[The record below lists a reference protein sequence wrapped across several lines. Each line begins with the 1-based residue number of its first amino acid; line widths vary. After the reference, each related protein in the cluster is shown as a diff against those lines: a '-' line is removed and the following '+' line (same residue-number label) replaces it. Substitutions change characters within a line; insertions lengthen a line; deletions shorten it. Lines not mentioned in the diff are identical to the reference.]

1 LKKKKHK
8 YNLNDKL
15 EFKFF
20 DGDVMIGLVTKLTY
34 EKTGHDTYN
43 YSKPTYTISMKKN
56 YGSKERMWHYPC
68 IGKDRI
74 LCKLN

>member
-1 LKKKKHK
+1 MKKKKHK
-8 YNLNDKL
+8 YNLKDKL

-34 EKTGHDTYN
+34 EKTGPESFNYN
-43 YSKPTYTISMKKN
+43 NPTYTISRSETYKN
-56 YGSKERMWHYPC
+56 KEKTWHYPC
-68 IGKDRI
+68 INKDRI

>member
-1 LKKKKHK
+1 MKKKKHK
-8 YNLNDKL
+8 YNLKDKL

-20 DGDVMIGLVTKLTY
+20 DGDIMIGLVTKLTY
-34 EKTGHDTYN
+34 EKVGHDTYN

-56 YGSKERMWHYPC
+56 YGSKERVWHYPC